1 MSKLH
6 HGGVFHWFILIS
18 TALLSTA
25 PIVRAAEQTKPAKAD
40 VETSPQRIGL
50 YLHACWPYRYPFAVR
65 TWRRADY
72 DAMFQLLKL
81 MGYDTVMLWPTLEA
95 VPAPLSPADRDT
107 LGEYRSI
114 IADARRRGL
123 ETWLAQCAALSC
135 KPESASIPWPR
146 RSLYGGLAQTVRLD
160 EPGQAEPYFQHR
172 AALMKILNNADGYVT
187 IDGDPGGYAG
197 ATPDDFLEVFRRDRR
212 AIDRFGTHPRAQ
224 KLIPWIWCGWG
235 TKGVWVE
242 PIEPFVAASLETL
255 EKGMPEPWEL
265 LPGRSREGHA
275 NDRLNVELARK
286 AGLLPRST
294 LFLYEAIEY
303 EPSIPAAVLQFDEIR
318 AAMKKELE
326 LAPAAKGW
334 FGNVQTPIMVL
345 PNVYFFA
352 RAAREPSY
360 LDRSDEDV
368 LTDFAEFLGGPL
380 DLLAPA
386 WSCLR
391 LGLDQLPIDL
401 PERLRR
407 VKLSGRAAAFLPG
420 GATRYL
426 DLLARQVDAR
436 LRLLRACGR
445 HPETERETVTA
456 VVEGTAAL
464 VDWWNAHR
472 YVQEAEDGEPFRW
485 RYVDRPQYKLLRRWC
500 AENVA
505 DPNATAAL
513 VAQELVRRR
522 ILPERTAGQR
532 MSELLG
538 LR

>member
-1 MSKLH
+1 MSKRH
-6 HGGVFHWFILIS
+6 HGSVFYWFITILAAMLA
-18 TALLSTA
+18 TTTVAH
-25 PIVRAAEQTKPAKAD
+25 AAEQPKTIKAD
-40 VETSPQRIGL
+40 ETPPQRIGL
-50 YLHACWPYRYPFAVR
+50 YLHACWAYRYPFAVR

-72 DAMFQLLKL
+72 DAMFQLLRH
-81 MGYDTVMLWPTLEA
+81 MGYDAVMLWPVLET
-95 VPAPLSPADRDT
+95 VPAPLSAADRAT
-107 LGEYRSI
+107 LGEFRAI
-114 IADARRRGL
+114 VNDARRRGL
-123 ETWLAQCAALSC
+123 ETWLTQCAALTC
-135 KPESASIPWPR
+135 KPEIASIPWPR

-197 ATPDDFLEVFRRDRR
+197 ATPDVFLEVFRRDRR

-286 AGLLPRST
+286 AGLFPRST

-334 FGNVQTPIMVL
+334 FGNVQTPVMVL

-368 LTDFAEFLGGPL
+368 LTDFAEFLGGPP

-420 GATRYL
+420 GATQYL

-445 HPETERETVTA
+445 PPETERETVTA

-464 VDWWNAHR
+464 VDWWKTHR
-472 YVQEAEDGEPFRW
+472 YVQGADGDEPFRW
-485 RYVDRPQYKLLRRWC
+485 RFVHRSQYQMLRNWC
-500 AENVA
+500 KANVA
-505 DPNATAAL
+505 EPQGVMEKITHA
-513 VAQELVRRR
+513 VV
-522 ILPERTAGQR
+522 ER
-532 MSELLG
+532 ELLTRPIAEKR
-538 LR
+538 LAELLAR